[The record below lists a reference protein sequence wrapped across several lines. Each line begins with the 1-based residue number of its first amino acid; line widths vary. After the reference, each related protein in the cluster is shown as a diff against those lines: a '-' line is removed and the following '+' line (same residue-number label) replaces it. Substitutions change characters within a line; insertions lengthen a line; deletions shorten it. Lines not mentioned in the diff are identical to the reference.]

1 MGPIFIGATMNK
13 RYLQYLTKAGKENDE
28 KTAIARAKFKQTPY
42 FMKKVKE
49 IENNGNKNKTCTEK
63 QEK

>member
-1 MGPIFIGATMNK
+1 MNK

-28 KTAIARAKFKQTPY
+28 KTATARAKFKQTPY
-42 FMKKVKE
+42 FMKVKE
-49 IENNGNKNKTCTEK
+49 NGNKIKTCTEK

>member
-1 MGPIFIGATMNK
+1 MNK

-28 KTAIARAKFKQTPY
+28 KTATARTKFKQTPY
-42 FMKKVKE
+42 FMKVKE
-49 IENNGNKNKTCTEK
+49 NENNGNKIKTCTEK

>member
-1 MGPIFIGATMNK
+1 MNK

-28 KTAIARAKFKQTPY
+28 KTATARAKFKEKPY
-42 FMKKVKE
+42 FMKVKE
-49 IENNGNKNKTCTEK
+49 IENNGNKIKTCTEK

>member
-1 MGPIFIGATMNK
+1 MGPLFIGATMNK

-28 KTAIARAKFKQTPY
+28 KTATARAKFKEKPY
-42 FMKKVKE
+42 FMKVKE
-49 IENNGNKNKTCTEK
+49 IENNGNKIKTCTEK

>member
-1 MGPIFIGATMNK
+1 MGPLFIGATMNK

-28 KTAIARAKFKQTPY
+28 KTATARAKFKEKPY
-42 FMKKVKE
+42 FMKVKE
-49 IENNGNKNKTCTEK
+49 IENHGNKIKTRTEK

>member
-1 MGPIFIGATMNK
+1 MGPLFIGATMNK

-28 KTAIARAKFKQTPY
+28 KTATARVKFKQTPY
-42 FMKKVKE
+42 FMKVKE
-49 IENNGNKNKTCTEK
+49 NENNGNKIKTCTEK

>member
-1 MGPIFIGATMNK
+1 MGPLFIGATMNK

-28 KTAIARAKFKQTPY
+28 KTATARAKFKEKPY
-42 FMKKVKE
+42 FMKVKE
-49 IENNGNKNKTCTEK
+49 IKDNGNKIKTRTEK